1 LNRRSETMSYCDE
14 YDTED
19 FFATRINAEEWDNA
33 TTVNRTKAL
42 ETATRAIDRLRFK
55 SQKTD
60 SNQAN
65 EWPRGGDTEVPND
78 IKIACC
84 EEALSLL
91 EGRDPIMEEE
101 NLRTLSQTY
110 ANTKMAY
117 DNKHIAEHIINGLT
131 SPIAWRYL
139 RPYLREINQVT
150 LLRV

>member
-1 LNRRSETMSYCDE
+1 MSYCDS
-14 YDTED
+14 YYTDAY
-19 FFATRINAEEWDNA
+19 FATRINADAWDDASAANQ
-33 TTVNRTKAL
+33 TKAL
-42 ETATRAIDRLRFK
+42 ETATRAIDRLRYK
-55 SQKTD
+55 SQKTED
-60 SNQAN
+60 DQDN
-65 EWPRGGDTEVPND
+65 EWPRGGDTEVPDD

-139 RPYLREINQVT
+139 RPYLRAVNQIT